1 MRKRIFLTIAVMAM
15 VSFPA
20 VAQSDG
26 FFSEWEKN
34 EIREGSDNGF
44 DMPGLPESHGF
55 NDDQSGEAP
64 LGTGLLILTA
74 LGAGYAVAK
83 RKEER

>member
-1 MRKRIFLTIAVMAM
+1 MRNRIFLTIAIMA
-15 VSFPA
+15 VISLPA

-26 FFSEWEKN
+26 FFSGWEKN
-34 EIREGSDNGF
+34 EIREGIDNGF

-74 LGAGYAVAK
+74 LGAGYAVVK

>member
-1 MRKRIFLTIAVMAM
+1 MFLTVAIMAM

-26 FFSEWEKN
+26 FFSGWEKN
-34 EIREGSDNGF
+34 GIRDDVDNGF
-44 DMPGLPESHGF
+44 DMPGLPAAHGSEE
-55 NDDQSGEAP
+55 DSTP

-74 LGAGYAVAK
+74 LGAGYAVVK

>member
-1 MRKRIFLTIAVMAM
+1 MFLTVAIMAM

-26 FFSEWEKN
+26 FFDGWNNSEG
-34 EIREGSDNGF
+34 REVNGEGF
-44 DMPGLPESHGF
+44 DMPGLPAVHGLEE
-55 NDDQSGEAP
+55 DSTP

-74 LGAGYAVAK
+74 LGAGYAVTK
-83 RKEER
+83 RKDER

>member
-20 VAQSDG
+20 VAQGDG

-34 EIREGSDNGF
+34 EIREDNGNGF
-44 DMPGLPESHGF
+44 DMPGLPCHGYTE
-55 NDDQSGEAP
+55 DQSGAP
-64 LGTGLLILTA
+64 LGTGILILTA

-83 RKEER
+83 KRKK